1 MRYRFGVGLAFSPLG
16 MRAEI
21 RFRTESKHR
30 QSRGASKAKSSLL
43 LFICMNFVDANPV
56 LVGSASPRQYAL
68 LARLLK

>member
-1 MRYRFGVGLAFSPLG
+1 MRYRFGVGLAFSPLE
-16 MRAEI
+16 MPEI

-30 QSRGASKAKSSLL
+30 QSRGASKAKSSPL